1 MSAANQSE
9 PRAQGDLS
17 KTPFAHLVLYLHREG
32 LSGTLVIARG
42 GFESKV
48 LFRNGRAVAARP
60 IPRGA
65 ALQDGLLE
73 LCALHEGA
81 YSFWDGDLVGE
92 TSGVIRGTV
101 DPFTFVHESLR
112 GHVRDQ
118 VIGAVVDRYRGLRL
132 SLVAGAD
139 LKRLGLR
146 GSEARVAEQLR
157 HQPRLTEQFIEH
169 SELAPSEARK
179 LLYLLLITKQAL
191 PEGVDASSTSGVRS
205 AIGSAPP
212 GFGSRTVQSPSS
224 SATPSVHPPV
234 SPSTVRPASSGASS
248 AAGVR
253 SSSSPSQPG
262 FRASTPPGS
271 QPAPT
276 GRPSSRPSASLPAW
290 QQLASLRPGSA
301 QPGPARSAPPPPA
314 VPTPSMAPLPVESL
328 DEAGKLRRAEQL
340 AERRN
345 FVDAARIVDDLIACD
360 PKNADSQAMRAWVLY
375 QQFTGTRPPRPLLD
389 AIENA
394 LRLNEEHPRALY
406 IKGLIFKR
414 IGKQNEALRYFQ
426 RALDANPQHI
436 EAQRELRLAKMRRDR

>member
-1 MSAANQSE
+1 MSVANPSQ
-9 PRAQGDLS
+9 PRAQGNLS

-42 GFESKV
+42 GFETKV

-81 YSFWDGDLVGE
+81 YGFWDGDLVGE
-92 TSGVIRGTV
+92 AIGVIRGTV
-101 DPFTFVHESLR
+101 DPFTFVNESRR

-118 VIGAVVDRYRGLRL
+118 VIAGVVDRYRGLRV
-132 SLVAGAD
+132 SLVPDAD

-146 GSEARVAEQLR
+146 GVEARVAEQLR
-157 HQPRLTEQFIEH
+157 QQPRLTEDFIEH

-179 LLYLLLITKQAL
+179 LMYLLLVTKQAL
-191 PEGVDASSTSGVRS
+191 PEGLDASSTSGVRS

-212 GFGSRTVQSPSS
+212 GPARTTLESGA
-224 SATPSVHPPV
+224 SAAPSVRPPAHASTIRPSAAG
-234 SPSTVRPASSGASS
+234 SPSTPAASPSRSPSKPGVRVSTPSGAQT
-248 AAGVR
+248 APPAR
-253 SSSSPSQPG
+253 TSSPS
-262 FRASTPPGS
+262 
-271 QPAPT
+271 
-276 GRPSSRPSASLPAW
+276 SASLPAW

-301 QPGPARSAPPPPA
+301 QPGPSRSAPPPSI
-314 VPTPSMAPLPVESL
+314 PTPSMAPPPVEAL

-345 FVDAARIVDDLIACD
+345 FADAARIVDDLIACD
-360 PKNADSQAMRAWVLY
+360 PKNADSHAMRAWILY
-375 QQFTGTRPPRPLLD
+375 QQFTGARPARPLLD
-389 AIENA
+389 AIEGA
-394 LRLNEEHPRALY
+394 LRLDEEHPRALY
-406 IKGLIFKR
+406 VKGLIFKR
-414 IGKQNEALRYFQ
+414 IGKQKDAVRYFQ

>member
-42 GFESKV
+42 GFETKV

-81 YSFWDGDLVGE
+81 YGFWDGDLVGDA
-92 TSGVIRGTV
+92 TGVIRGTV
-101 DPFTFVHESLR
+101 DPFTFVNESLR

-118 VIGAVVDRYRGLRL
+118 VIAAVVDRYRGLRL
-132 SLVAGAD
+132 SLLPDAD

-146 GSEARVAEQLR
+146 GLEARVAEQLR
-157 HQPRLTEQFIEH
+157 QQPRVAEQFIEH

-191 PEGVDASSTSGVRS
+191 PEGMDASSTSGVRS
-205 AIGSAPP
+205 AISSAPP
-212 GFGSRTVQSPSS
+212 GPGTRSLHPNA
-224 SATPSVHPPV
+224 SASASVHPPAH
-234 SPSTVRPASSGASS
+234 PSTVRPSSASSPGSAAAPRSS
-248 AAGVR
+248 A
-253 SSSSPSQPG
+253 PSQPG

-271 QPAPT
+271 QPAPHA
-276 GRPSSRPSASLPAW
+276 GSSSSRPPASLPAW
-290 QQLASLRPGSA
+290 QQLASLRPGSV
-301 QPGPARSAPPPPA
+301 QPGPSRSVPPA
-314 VPTPSMAPLPVESL
+314 IVPTPSMAPPPVESL

-345 FVDAARIVDDLIACD
+345 LTDAARIVDDLIACD
-360 PKNADSQAMRAWVLY
+360 PKNADSQAMRAWILY

-406 IKGLIFKR
+406 VKGLIFKR
-414 IGKQNEALRYFQ
+414 IGKQNEAVRYFQ
-426 RALDANPQHI
+426 RVLDANPQHI

>member
-1 MSAANQSE
+1 MSVANQSQ

-42 GFESKV
+42 GFETKV

-81 YSFWDGDLVGE
+81 YGFWDGDLVGDAI
-92 TSGVIRGTV
+92 GVIRGTV
-101 DPFTFVHESLR
+101 DPFTFVNESRR

-118 VIGAVVDRYRGLRL
+118 VIAGVVERYRGLRV
-132 SLVAGAD
+132 SLVPDAD

-146 GSEARVAEQLR
+146 GIEARVAEQLR
-157 HQPRLTEQFIEH
+157 RQARLTEEFIEQ

-179 LLYLLLITKQAL
+179 LMYLLLVTKYAL
-191 PEGVDASSTSGVRS
+191 PEGMDASSASGVRS
-205 AIGSAPP
+205 AISGAPGPAARSTLPP
-212 GFGSRTVQSPSS
+212 GA
-224 SATPSVHPPV
+224 SAAPSVRPP
-234 SPSTVRPASSGASS
+234 SHASTVRPSTSRSPS
-248 AAGVR
+248 TPAAQPSR
-253 SSSSPSQPG
+253 SPSEPGFSTSLPPAGQTSPPARASSSPS
-262 FRASTPPGS
+262 
-271 QPAPT
+271 APV
-276 GRPSSRPSASLPAW
+276 PAW

-301 QPGPARSAPPPPA
+301 QPGSGRSVPPPPSI
-314 VPTPSMAPLPVESL
+314 PTPSMAPPPVEAL

-345 FVDAARIVDDLIACD
+345 LAEAARIVDDLIACD
-360 PKNADSQAMRAWVLY
+360 PKNADSQAMRAWILY
-375 QQFTGTRPPRPLLD
+375 QQFTGARPPRPLLD
-389 AIENA
+389 AIESA

-406 IKGLIFKR
+406 VKGLIFKR
-414 IGKQNEALRYFQ
+414 IGKQNDAVRYFQ

-436 EAQRELRLAKMRRDR
+436 EAQRELRLAKMRRER

>member
-1 MSAANQSE
+1 MSVANQSQ

-42 GFESKV
+42 GFETKV

-81 YSFWDGDLVGE
+81 YGFWDGDLVGE
-92 TSGVIRGTV
+92 AIGVIRGTV
-101 DPFTFVHESLR
+101 DPFTFVNESRR

-118 VIGAVVDRYRGLRL
+118 VIAGVVDRYRGLRV
-132 SLVAGAD
+132 SLVPDAD

-146 GSEARVAEQLR
+146 GVEARLAEQLR
-157 HQPRLTEQFIEH
+157 QQPRLTEEFIEH

-179 LLYLLLITKQAL
+179 LMYLLLVTKQAL
-191 PEGVDASSTSGVRS
+191 PEGRDASSTSGVRS
-205 AIGSAPP
+205 AISSAPP
-212 GFGSRTVQSPSS
+212 GPARTTLEPGA
-224 SATPSVHPPV
+224 SAAPSVRAPAHA
-234 SPSTVRPASSGASS
+234 STIRPS
-248 AAGVR
+248 AAG
-253 SSSSPSQPG
+253 SPSAQPAKSPSEPG
-262 FRASTPPGS
+262 FRASTPSGAQTAP
-271 QPAPT
+271 PART
-276 GRPSSRPSASLPAW
+276 SSPSSASLPAW
-290 QQLASLRPGSA
+290 QQLASLRPGGSA
-301 QPGPARSAPPPPA
+301 QPGPGRSVPPPPSI
-314 VPTPSMAPLPVESL
+314 PTPSMAPPPVEAL

-345 FVDAARIVDDLIACD
+345 FADAARIVDDLIACD
-360 PKNADSQAMRAWVLY
+360 PKNADSQAMRAWILY
-375 QQFTGTRPPRPLLD
+375 QQFTGARPPRPLLD
-389 AIENA
+389 AIESA

-406 IKGLIFKR
+406 VKGLIFKR
-414 IGKQNEALRYFQ
+414 IGKQKDAVRYFQ